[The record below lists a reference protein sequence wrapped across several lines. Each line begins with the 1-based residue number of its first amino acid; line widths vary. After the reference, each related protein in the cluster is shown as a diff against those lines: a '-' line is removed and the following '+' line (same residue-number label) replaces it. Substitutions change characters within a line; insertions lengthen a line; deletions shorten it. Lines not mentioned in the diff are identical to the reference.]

1 MNIKISVRDLVEF
14 VYRSG
19 SIDASYHTRAQE
31 KALQEGIRIHNKVQK
46 QRAKESKLFNTVYEK
61 EKTMKCKFEKEGFTF
76 NIKGRID
83 GVIYG
88 DNSLVIEELKST
100 SKHLKYIDEPSLTY
114 LAQLKMY
121 GYMFAKEH
129 DLKKITL
136 HLTYIYV
143 HDESTKV
150 FDYTEDFEVLE
161 KFFIDVIDKYL
172 VFAKLEQNILNTFL
186 ESSKKLS
193 FPHKSYRKNQYQ
205 LMGSIYRTIESKK
218 NIFVEAPTGTGKT
231 ISTIFPSIKAIEN
244 KLTSKVFYATA
255 KTITRT
261 VALESLNI
269 LKDLGLKMPS
279 IILLSK
285 EKSCPKDEVQCNPTY
300 CEYAKGHFDRIN
312 DALLDIMSN
321 ETLINTS
328 IVSRYAE
335 KHKVCPYEFALD
347 ITNFCYF
354 IVCDYNNV
362 YNPKSMLKRYFTE
375 GGNYSLLFDEAHN
388 LHDRSLDMYSVTFST
403 ETLKEIK
410 LLCLGTDGRTIKLV
424 NKVQKHFDAYN
435 DLMEPFETIVK
446 NDINQTFTDDLFYLK
461 KKLDEMCELNHKNKN
476 ALIEK
481 IFVLLDY
488 LRIAELYSKN
498 YKTLITRS
506 KKQYTV
512 TLQCLDAS
520 PFLSGINAICDGV
533 VYFSATLTPIDF
545 YRHCYGSLKD
555 DYTVKLSSPFNEENC
570 LYLIDDTI
578 STYYKSRNKSIQN
591 IAEKIYA
598 STKEKVGNYFI
609 FFNSYEHLNQVLEMY
624 NILFDDENTNIVVQS
639 TGLTEKE
646 KTDFLE
652 TFQYNP
658 SKTTLAFLVLG
669 GMFSEGIDLVGEK
682 LIGVIVVGVGL
693 PKISVERELMKDY
706 YKDLGGESGFDY
718 AYTYNG
724 ISKVLQGFGRLI
736 RSDTDK
742 GFVLL
747 MDIRYNTKKYLDLL
761 PFNNYYLV
769 KRKDQI
775 QNLIKDFWANQ

>member
-19 SIDASYHTRAQE
+19 SIDATYYATRQE

-61 EKTMKCKFEKEGFTF
+61 EKTMKYDFEKEGFTF

-88 DNSLVIEELKST
+88 EDSITIEELKST
-100 SKHLKYIDEPSLTY
+100 SKPLKYIDEPSLTY

-129 DLKKITL
+129 NLKKIIL

-143 HDESTKV
+143 QDESIKV
-150 FDYTEDFEVLE
+150 FDYTEDFETLE
-161 KFFIDVIDKYL
+161 KFFIEVIDKYII
-172 VFAKLEQNILNTFL
+172 FAKLEQDIAKAFL
-186 ESSKKLS
+186 ESSKDIA
-193 FPHKSYRKNQYQ
+193 FPHKAYRKNQYQ

-231 ISTIFPSIKAIEN
+231 ISTIFPSIKALEN
-244 KLTSKVFYATA
+244 NLTSKIFYATA

-261 VALESLNI
+261 VALESLQT
-269 LKDLGLKMPS
+269 LKTLGLKMPS
-279 IILLSK
+279 ILLTAK
-285 EKSCPKDEVQCNPTY
+285 DKSCKLETVNCSPQH

-328 IVSRYAE
+328 LVSRYAE
-335 KHKVCPYEFALD
+335 KHKVCPHEFALD

-354 IVCDYNNV
+354 IICDYNSV
-362 YNPKSMLKRYFTE
+362 YNPKSKLIRYFTE
-375 GGNYSLLFDEAHN
+375 GGPYTLLFDEAHN
-388 LHDRSLDMYSVTFST
+388 LQDRAIDMYSVTFNTST
-403 ETLKEIK
+403 LQHIREQCTLRDRRTLKYTKKIENYFK
-410 LLCLGTDGRTIKLV
+410 NLNDTI
-424 NKVQKHFDAYN
+424 
-435 DLMEPFETIVK
+435 EPFETIVK
-446 NDINQTFTDDLFYLK
+446 NDLDQDLTYAIMDLK
-461 KKLDEMCELNHKNKN
+461 KALDEMVELNHENAN
-476 ALIEK
+476 ALVEN
-481 IFVLLDY
+481 IFELLDY
-488 LRIAELYSKN
+488 LRIADLYGSN
-498 YKTLITRS
+498 YKTIITRLN
-506 KKQYTV
+506 KNYTF
-512 TLQCLDAS
+512 TLQCIDVA
-520 PFLSGINAICDGV
+520 PFLKVLNATCDGV
-533 VYFSATLTPIDF
+533 VYFSATLTPMDF
-545 YRHCYGSLKD
+545 YRQCYGSLKD
-555 DYTVKLSSPFNEENC
+555 DYTVKLSSPFNEDNC

-578 STYYKSRNKSIQN
+578 STYYKTRNKSIQS

-624 NILFDDENTNIVVQS
+624 NILFDNENTNIVVQS
-639 TGLTEKE
+639 TGLSEQE
-646 KTDFLE
+646 KTAFLE
-652 TFQYNP
+652 NFQDNP

-669 GMFSEGIDLVGEK
+669 GMFSEGIDLVGNK

-747 MDIRYNTKKYLDLL
+747 MDIRYNTEKYLNLL